1 MAQQPLY
8 RRGRRTRVLVVG
20 LVTLSLVVIT
30 TDYRG
35 GDSGPLAAAGRA
47 TLAVISP
54 LQRAM
59 TNVLRPVGN
68 FFSTIGSLGSLRS
81 ENEALREE
89 LGESRSE
96 RGTFFTLLYEN
107 ERLRKLVGLRAQLG
121 GRSVSGRVQASG
133 VSDLEWVITI
143 DKGSAKGVEVNDP
156 VVGPDGLIGH
166 VVKVTRDAADVQLIL
181 DPGSRV
187 GAMLPESNGET
198 GILEGQRDQDLRF
211 TLVDPLVDIGLEDV
225 VVTAGQEI
233 GVTGRGSIYPRGIP
247 IGVVS
252 RVLED
257 PTALEKTVE
266 VRPSVDFT
274 SLDFVLVLL
283 TD

>member
-8 RRGRRTRVLVVG
+8 RRGRRTRLLVVG

-30 TDYRG
+30 VDYRG
-35 GDSGPLAAAGRA
+35 GETGPLAVAGRA
-47 TLAVISP
+47 TLSVISP
-54 LQRAM
+54 LQKAM
-59 TNVLRPVGN
+59 SNVLRPVGN
-68 FFSTIGSLGSLRS
+68 FFSTVSNLASLRS
-81 ENEALREE
+81 ENERLREE

-96 RGTFFTLLYEN
+96 RGTFFTLVYEN
-107 ERLRKLVGLRAQLG
+107 ERLRKLVQLRNEIG
-121 GRSVSGRVQASG
+121 GRSKTGRVIASG
-133 VSDLEWVITI
+133 VSNLEWLVTI
-143 DKGSAKGVEVNDP
+143 DQGSSAGVEINDP

-166 VVKVTRDAADVQLIL
+166 IVKVTRDASDVQLIL
-181 DPGSRV
+181 DPTSRV
-187 GAMLPESNGET
+187 GVMLPESGGET
-198 GILEGQRDQDLRF
+198 GILEGQRDQDL
-211 TLVDPLVDIGLEDV
+211 TLTFVDPLVEISLEDV

-233 GVTGRGSIYPRGIP
+233 GLTGRGSIYPRGIH
-247 IGVVS
+247 IGVIS

-257 PTALEKTVE
+257 PSALQKTVE